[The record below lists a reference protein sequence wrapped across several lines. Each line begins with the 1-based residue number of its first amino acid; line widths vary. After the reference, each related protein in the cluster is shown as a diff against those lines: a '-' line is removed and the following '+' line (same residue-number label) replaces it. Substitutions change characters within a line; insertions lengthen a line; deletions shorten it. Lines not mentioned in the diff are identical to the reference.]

1 MMEVACQR
9 FAWLFR
15 SLLLF
20 ACIFHGTWVHAGT
33 PCEEAAGSPAT
44 LQQGLALAHKVV
56 NALDESG
63 TQVALVARIGQDLS
77 RYRLRFS
84 HLGFVVRNH
93 SNGKWSVVHD
103 LNLCGTDAS
112 QLYVQGLGNFFSDD
126 LFVYEAAIMLLP
138 DDLQKKLEK
147 MLTSSTVIARFH
159 TPKYNLVAY
168 PFSTLYQNSNQWAL
182 ELMAS
187 AMAEEG
193 DVISRQE
200 AQRWLQG
207 AGYEPTLLRIPATTR
222 LGARMFKANVAFNDH
237 PGEYRWS
244 DQIYVVSVES
254 VFDFMRKRFPNS
266 TRRILVSE

>member
-1 MMEVACQR
+1 
-9 FAWLFR
+9 
-15 SLLLF
+15 
-20 ACIFHGTWVHAGT
+20 
-33 PCEEAAGSPAT
+33 
-44 LQQGLALAHKVV
+44 
-56 NALDESG
+56 
-63 TQVALVARIGQDLS
+63 
-77 RYRLRFS
+77 
-84 HLGFVVRNH
+84 
-93 SNGKWSVVHD
+93 
-103 LNLCGTDAS
+103 
-112 QLYVQGLGNFFSDD
+112 
-126 LFVYEAAIMLLP
+126 
-138 DDLQKKLEK
+138 